1 MKSFEIPNPTMPC
14 QECSAGLMRK
24 TSVTYF
30 TWLGQELITVLNFP
44 AWVCDV
50 CGKRVYDQDAE
61 KWLNALL
68 KPDAGK
74 TTIKQKKTRGKPS
87 RKTQPPV
94 TDPKIT
100 S

>member
-1 MKSFEIPNPTMPC
+1 MKSFDTPNPSMPC
-14 QECSAGLMRK
+14 RECSAGLMRK

-74 TTIKQKKTRGKPS
+74 TTIKQQKKRGKPS
-87 RKTQPPV
+87 RKIQPPV
-94 TDPKIT
+94 PDTKIT